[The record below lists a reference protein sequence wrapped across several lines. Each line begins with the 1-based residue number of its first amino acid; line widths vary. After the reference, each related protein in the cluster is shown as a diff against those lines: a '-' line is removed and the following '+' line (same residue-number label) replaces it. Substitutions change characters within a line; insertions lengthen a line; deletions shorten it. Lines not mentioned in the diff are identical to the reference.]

1 MTLIYSV
8 PRPNVLRGLAFCA
21 IVGLMA
27 ILAGCGSTSSGKQA
41 PSGSSNSYATG
52 PEPYGIAVGDF
63 NGDGKLD
70 VAVTSM
76 YSNNVTILLGKG
88 DGTFT
93 AAAASPATGKTPVG
107 IVAGDFNGDGK
118 LDLAVADEDSNSI
131 TILLGNGDGTFKQ
144 GATIATGG
152 APWGIA
158 AGDFNGDG

>member
-1 MTLIYSV
+1 MTLISSV

-76 YSNNVTILLGKG
+76 YDNNVIVVVAIL
-88 DGTFT
+88 DGVKLFCRSHHF
-93 AAAASPATGKTPVG
+93 SPA
-107 IVAGDFNGDGK
+107 VAC
-118 LDLAVADEDSNSI
+118 AANS
-131 TILLGNGDGTFKQ
+131 
-144 GATIATGG
+144 
-152 APWGIA
+152 
-158 AGDFNGDG
+158 